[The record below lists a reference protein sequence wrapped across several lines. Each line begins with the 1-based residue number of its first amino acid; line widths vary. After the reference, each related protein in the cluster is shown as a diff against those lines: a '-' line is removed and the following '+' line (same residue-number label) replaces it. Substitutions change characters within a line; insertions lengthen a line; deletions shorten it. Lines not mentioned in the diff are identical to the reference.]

1 MEKLIGRNR
10 EIAELERCLSSER
23 SEFVVVSGRRRIGK
37 TFLVNTVLKGRTTM
51 SFVGSHKSPKARQ
64 LQKFAQ
70 AMQQSALCDVLPQLT
85 SWYDAFDVLEAA
97 LSKCDV
103 GIKKVL
109 FFDEMPWIDT
119 PGSEFVAALEDF
131 WNGWASL
138 RDDIMLVAC
147 GSATSWL
154 VDQLIENQGGLHN
167 RVTSRIALQPFN
179 LNECKQ
185 YVESKSGTWD
195 YYQIAQMY
203 MYLGGVPFYWSLLD
217 FTKGIAENV
226 DELFFTPSAKLKGE
240 FGELYQVLFRNSQ
253 PYVDIVRQI
262 AMRREGLSRQEIV
275 DATGTSGGSLTKML
289 ANLERCNFIMAQTP
303 LDNKRNGNI
312 YRVCDFYTLFYFRF
326 IEPERQ
332 NTLHYWTT
340 KITSPSVSA
349 WQGLTF
355 ELIGLLH
362 IDQIRMALGIYGV
375 SVRCSSWR
383 STNNA
388 EGPGAQIDLVI
399 ERADRITH
407 LCEFKFAPDE
417 YVITSDYARRLRERM
432 SVYRSQAKK
441 RNTLLITFVT
451 PFGVSKGKN
460 YSVVQGDITLPQL
473 FAPAM

>member
-97 LSKCDV
+97 LSKSDV

-179 LNECKQ
+179 LN
-185 YVESKSGTWD
+185 V
-195 YYQIAQMY
+195 
-203 MYLGGVPFYWSLLD
+203 
-217 FTKGIAENV
+217 TKGIAENV